1 MARDI
6 VIFLLQQLQFLSN
19 FKKSV
24 LIPIQRIDFL
34 GLTVD
39 SLIMTLSLP
48 EKKVSK
54 CQKQCLELPQ
64 KTSVDFNYSRF

>member
-1 MARDI
+1 MATGI

-34 GLTVD
+34 GMTVD